1 MTNFIPIFPLG
12 LVVFPG
18 EILHLKIFEPR
29 YKQLINEC
37 YEENK
42 SFGIPTVLNQSVTE
56 IGTLVDIIEIVKLY
70 PDGKMDIRTK
80 GVRIFRILELVKD
93 IPDKLYSGAIVIYP
107 KNNEIDH
114 KKLKEEVLAF
124 IRKLHVLLNVTK
136 HFSKPDKALT
146 SYDIAHHAGLSIHE
160 EYEFLGLIYEVQRL
174 EFLKRFLRN
183 VMPLMVGME
192 KLKEKIHLNGH
203 FKELKGFNF
212 NN

>member
-1 MTNFIPIFPLG
+1 MTNFILIFPLG

-42 SFGIPTVLNQSVTE
+42 SFGIPTVLNDAVTE
-56 IGTLVDIIEIVKLY
+56 MGTLIDIIEIVKLY
-70 PDGKMDIRTK
+70 PDGKMDIRTR
-80 GVRIFRILELVKD
+80 GVKVFRILELVKD
-93 IPDKLYSGAIVIYP
+93 IPDKLYSGAIVNYP
-107 KNNEIDH
+107 KNNEIGH
-114 KKLKEEVLAF
+114 KKLKDEVLAS

-136 HFSKPDKALT
+136 HFPKPDEELT
-146 SYDIAHHAGLSIHE
+146 SYELAHHAGLSLQE
-160 EYEFLGLIYEVQRL
+160 EYELLGLFYELQRL
-174 EFLKRFLRN
+174 EFLKRHLKN
-183 VMPLMVGME
+183 VMPVLVGME

-212 NN
+212 NH